1 MVFVSHREQ
10 KWKAQHKEG
19 ATERWPVFATP
30 SRRRTQKDER
40 DMVHKANGK
49 ASESRVLLM

>member
-1 MVFVSHREQ
+1 MVFVLHLEQ